1 VIVNLVFTM
10 YEWYIDEIG
19 DQQEMLATMFRIL
32 IGFAQVIGNLSGIRL
47 EWPPE
52 FYMMA
57 SWFDFAKFSFDVPSV
72 ACAIEQASVGYTFY
86 SRHLLYT
93 IGPLVLILLLALPSL
108 WARLRRLSAA
118 TIADLDDRRL
128 RWTLFAVFVL
138 YPKVSALRH
147 APYDVLLSALQRF
160 SCDSLVRFTW
170 SDPSDPC
177 AGLADRNLGAHLQER
192 RHREAAGAPAPVRQ
206 PRRLPVR

>member
-1 VIVNLVFTM
+1 MYLVIVNLGFTM
-10 YEWYIDEIG
+10 YEWYNDEFG
-19 DQQEMLATMFRIL
+19 DQQEVLATMFRIL

-47 EWPPE
+47 AWPPE
-52 FYMMA
+52 FYTMA

-72 ACAIEQASVGYTFY
+72 ACAIAQTSVGYTFY

-93 IGPLVLILLLALPSL
+93 IGPLVLILLLALPSV
-108 WARLRRLSAA
+108 WARLRRLSAV

-147 APYDVLLSALQRF
+147 AR
-160 SCDSLVRFTW
+160 CDSISSAVQRLQLRF
-170 SDPSDPC
+170 P
-177 AGLADRNLGAHLQER
+177 L
-192 RHREAAGAPAPVRQ
+192 
-206 PRRLPVR
+206 